1 MGNGPDGWLP
11 VRMKLRILGLDEA
24 GRGCV
29 LGPLV
34 VGGFLYEH
42 EGAEP
47 LLACQLPLRAAGADD
62 SKALSA
68 RRRTSVRA
76 GLAQLGSAHT
86 RSIPPARIDEG
97 NLNAL
102 EVDAFLDIVRQTN
115 PDHVFLDA
123 PVNPRGIPKLQ
134 ADLVRR
140 SGVRGWTIE
149 PKADATWPVVGAASI
164 FAKVLRDE
172 AIEALNAEYAGVGGV
187 GSGYPSDPV
196 TRAWLL
202 GFINRSEPLPT
213 CVRTR
218 WGTLDVLRQ
227 GSLFP

>member
-1 MGNGPDGWLP
+1 M
-11 VRMKLRILGLDEA
+11 RILGLDEA

-34 VGGFLYEH
+34 VGGFLFEH
-42 EGAEP
+42 VGDSVVGDSHTP
-47 LLACQLPLRAAGADD
+47 TLALQLPLRAAGADD

-68 RRRTSVRA
+68 RRREHAQSA
-76 GLAQLGSAHT
+76 LAALGAAHT
-86 RSIPPARIDEG
+86 RSISPARIDEG
-97 NLNAL
+97 NLNTL
-102 EVDAFLDIVRQTN
+102 EIEAFLDIVRETS

-123 PVNPRGIPKLQ
+123 PVNPRGIPKLK

-140 SGVRGWTIE
+140 SGVQGWTIE
-149 PKADATWPVVGAASI
+149 PKADSTWPVVGAASI

-172 AIEALNAEYAGVGGV
+172 AITALNQCYADVGGV

-196 TRAWLL
+196 TRAWLMR
-202 GFINRSEPLPT
+202 FIQRGATMPD

-218 WGTLDVLRQ
+218 WGTLDNLRQ
-227 GSLFP
+227 TSLFGS